1 MTRDPWAE
9 TQSSVYGMQPSAG
22 PSECSGGAWRTVFVA
37 SAEGWRAGTKSL
49 PGEEMPS
56 LADLEAGPFLH
67 WPPVAPSAAC
77 SRGRLR

>member
-1 MTRDPWAE
+1 M
-9 TQSSVYGMQPSAG
+9 
-22 PSECSGGAWRTVFVA
+22 A

-56 LADLEAGPFLH
+56 LEDLEAGPFLH

-77 SRGRLR
+77 SRGGSGEPSLEMHIPKPIESLPLAHVYLSQEKG